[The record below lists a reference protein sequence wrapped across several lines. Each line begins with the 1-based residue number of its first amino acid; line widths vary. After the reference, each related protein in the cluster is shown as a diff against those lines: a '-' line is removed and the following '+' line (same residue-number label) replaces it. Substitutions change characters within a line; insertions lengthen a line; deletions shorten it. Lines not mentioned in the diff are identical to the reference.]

1 MPDGLPIFRMR
12 HDGIFSSMINDRE
25 TDRHNPAAVVGAAP
39 NRPYSRVIQAI
50 PLFLL
55 LASAGING
63 AFGAEAP
70 GAPGIHSTWTT
81 GAKQGLGTSASTNSK
96 VWYTIQQGI
105 LGEVYY
111 PQVDRPN
118 VQDLQFIITDGSSF
132 ADLERD
138 ATTHDLVLP
147 DSRALTYRQVN
158 TKPNQYRI
166 TKTYITDVSRPTL
179 LIETR
184 FQVLSGG
191 PYQLYVLY
199 NPSLNNSGMGDAA
212 ATSGG
217 ALVASDGD
225 VASALMSSSGF
236 IKVSSGYSGTSS
248 DGYQDLNAH
257 RSLESQS

>member
-1 MPDGLPIFRMR
+1 MR
-12 HDGIFSSMINDRE
+12 SRGWAPRQV
-25 TDRHNPAAVVGAAP
+25 TD
-39 NRPYSRVIQAI
+39 
-50 PLFLL
+50 
-55 LASAGING
+55 
-63 AFGAEAP
+63 
-70 GAPGIHSTWTT
+70 
-81 GAKQGLGTSASTNSK
+81 SK

-105 LGEVYY
+105 LGEIYY

-132 ADLERD
+132 VDLERD

-158 TKPNQYRI
+158 TKPNHYRI
-166 TKTYITDVSRPTL
+166 TKTYITDVTRPTL
-179 LIETR
+179 LVETR

-199 NPSLNNSGMGDAA
+199 NPSLSNSGMGDTA

-217 ALVASDGD
+217 ALVASDGG

-236 IKVSSGYSGTSS
+236 LKMSVN
-248 DGYQDLNAH
+248 LA
-257 RSLESQS
+257 